1 MTITSRLRP
10 PRLTRSWSRACDRCH
25 VQHQPC
31 DNAAPK
37 CGVCER
43 VGAECTYNRPIRKRG
58 PRAGYTTQ
66 YGDRLWGLVLKA
78 NPEIEDTVLHILA
91 TGTFGDTG
99 IPNAEYFRNNN
110 HQSEELV
117 RHFKESRL
125 GRFVQDGELPDPE
138 TLQVSLPVQPVGP
151 VSSSE
156 QLNTGPDK
164 DQAALGRRSRRATV
178 CGLAKPS
185 PTVNPHGPPQDPGEI
200 YTLSDDLRK
209 QVFRPEGSNGS
220 QHQASPQ
227 TSIPTPGW
235 SSFSSPLDASNGTN
249 FTFEHN
255 GYTANYEPLRRGPGD
270 NERVLGA
277 AGIPGLDENDLLQGL
292 DLPAAGNNLP
302 VSQQAG
308 ENVDFDIPHEH
319 QW

>member
-1 MTITSRLRP
+1 
-10 PRLTRSWSRACDRCH
+10 

-91 TGTFGDTG
+91 KGTFGDTG
-99 IPNAEYFRNNN
+99 IPNAEYFRNNS

-138 TLQVSLPVQPVGP
+138 TLNVSLPVQPMAP
-151 VSSSE
+151 VQSSE
-156 QLNTGPDK
+156 QLNDTPDK
-164 DQAALGRRSRRATV
+164 DQAVPGRRPRRATV
-178 CGLAKPS
+178 SGLPKGS
-185 PTVNPHGPPQDPGEI
+185 PTVNRHGAPQDPGEI
-200 YTLSDDLRK
+200 YTLSEDLRK
-209 QVFRPEGSNGS
+209 HVFRPEGANGN
-220 QHQASPQ
+220 HHHASPQ
-227 TSIPTPGW
+227 TSVPTPGW
-235 SSFSSPLDASNGTN
+235 SRFSSPIDTSNTST

-255 GYTANYEPLRRGPGD
+255 GFASNYDSIPRVPGE
-270 NERVLGA
+270 NETVLGS
-277 AGIPGLDENDLLQGL
+277 AGMPDISEPDLLQGL
-292 DLPAAGNNLP
+292 ELSAAGPNLP
-302 VSQQAG
+302 ITQPAG
-308 ENVDFDIPHEH
+308 SNIGFDIPHEH